1 MIERMLMTATPVTT
15 FHGSKPLATSTGFFF
30 QNAERLYLITSQ
42 HSLHKRVRDHRPN
55 RLEYGVH
62 VGAGHALQTVT
73 LSVSLEVEDHRC
85 WRSGYDRHGEI
96 DIAAIELDRWQM
108 PEGTRLTCFTPEDIA
123 EVPSRVAAGDPVL
136 IIQFPAG
143 YHDEGLALP
152 VVRHAVVATS
162 MEGRFR
168 GQSYFLTDTR
178 THSGSSGAPVVVR
191 RPLDTSGAACAAG
204 WMLLGVHSSTFDLIE
219 PYDPHHMAPQD
230 MSCNWYADI
239 LPLLTTGEVR

>member
-1 MIERMLMTATPVTT
+1 MIERMLLTATPVTT

-30 QNAERLYLITSQ
+30 QNADRLYLITNQ
-42 HSLHKRVRDHRPN
+42 HTLHKKVRDHRPN
-55 RLEYGVH
+55 RLEFGVH
-62 VGAGHALQTVT
+62 VQAGHGLHMVT
-73 LSVSLEVEDHRC
+73 LSVALGADDGRC

-108 PEGTRLTCFTPEDIA
+108 PEGARMSCFTPEDIA
-123 EVPSRVAAGDPVL
+123 EAPATVAAGDPVL
-136 IIQFPAG
+136 IVQFPAG
-143 YHDEGLALP
+143 YHDEGPALP

-168 GQSYFLTDTR
+168 GQSYFLTDAR
-178 THSGSSGAPVVVR
+178 PHSGASGAPVVVR
-191 RPLDTSGAACAAG
+191 RSAGEALPEPGGG

-219 PYDPHHMAPQD
+219 PHDPHNVAPPD

-239 LPLLTTGEVR
+239 LPLLTAGEIH